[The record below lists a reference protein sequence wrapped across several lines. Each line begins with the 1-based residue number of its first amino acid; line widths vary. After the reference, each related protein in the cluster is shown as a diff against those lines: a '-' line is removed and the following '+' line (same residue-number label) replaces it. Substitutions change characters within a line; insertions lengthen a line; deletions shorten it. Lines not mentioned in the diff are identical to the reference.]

1 MTPAREATA
10 RLADL
15 LRRERHALGEF
26 LLALAA
32 FDRERRWVALGY
44 KSLFAFLHRELGL
57 SKAATY
63 YRLTAA
69 RLIQKHPAV
78 IEPLRDGRL
87 CYTAVVELSKVLTA
101 DNCDDVLPRFFHLS
115 KREAA
120 DVRAEL
126 APEPVVPHRVV
137 VTSVRPAAVIAG
149 TTALPLE
156 LTAAAPVDPRQNVH
170 PGEPRRASNPPVTAS
185 PPPAPAMAV
194 LVVEP
199 KTAQLS
205 RIHLTVP
212 RRLLQKLAAARD
224 ALSHSH
230 PGASEDEI
238 LEVGLDL
245 ILQRHAKR
253 RGLATTPRKPK
264 APAPVAAVVAASAD
278 GSAPPAS
285 APPPSPPAK
294 RPRHV

>member
-1 MTPAREATA
+1 MTPAREATT

-32 FDRERRWVALGY
+32 FDRERRWADLGY
-44 KSLFAFLHRELGL
+44 KSVFAFLNRELGL

-69 RLIQKHPAV
+69 RLIQQHPAI

-126 APEPVVPHRVV
+126 APEPVVPHRV
-137 VTSVRPAAVIAG
+137 
-149 TTALPLE
+149 
-156 LTAAAPVDPRQNVH
+156 
-170 PGEPRRASNPPVTAS
+170 RRVFGARRGVCGRPPVIE
-185 PPPAPAMAV
+185 
-194 LVVEP
+194 L
-199 KTAQLS
+199 
-205 RIHLTVP
+205 R
-212 RRLLQKLAAARD
+212 
-224 ALSHSH
+224 
-230 PGASEDEI
+230 
-238 LEVGLDL
+238 
-245 ILQRHAKR
+245 
-253 RGLATTPRKPK
+253 
-264 APAPVAAVVAASAD
+264 SA
-278 GSAPPAS
+278 GGG
-285 APPPSPPAK
+285 
-294 RPRHV
+294 